1 MIIHIEYGISNI
13 IYVIETPRVVLNY
26 IDQIHKSRLSIAY
39 MYMVALFSSLLLGCV
54 ENYLSSFKKGKLPW
68 QLTPCFHFHTY
79 SLSNGKGYW
88 AQGAWKICFVIASNM
103 DILIFR
109 FCSPDMFFTLYTTLI
124 MYMHVNFLCVG
135 FLTQRDKSLVIAV
148 CFIVFIFP
156 NLETRRKAC
165 SYIWG
170 TLRPHQQ

>member
-1 MIIHIEYGISNI
+1 MLLKPQGWFLIILIRYISQDYQLHTCI
-13 IYVIETPRVVLNY
+13 WLPYFLVCFWAAWKTTFPVS
-26 IDQIHKSRLSIAY
+26 KK
-39 MYMVALFSSLLLGCV
+39 
-54 ENYLSSFKKGKLPW
+54 ENYLGSWHLVFTFILTHWAMEKVTGPRVHGKYAL
-68 QLTPCFHFHTY
+68 
-79 SLSNGKGYW
+79 SLHQTWIFWFFVSVPL
-88 AQGAWKICFVIASNM
+88 IC
-103 DILIFR
+103 
-109 FCSPDMFFTLYTTLI
+109 FFTLDTTLI

-170 TLRPHQQ
+170 TLRPH